1 VNYFLVDTSFL
12 VGRYLRPSTITN
24 PVEQEHVKKSQEWW
38 TEIGA
43 QLKMDKAKV
52 YVPALCIAEAFK
64 VLAKKYYDDKIF
76 KKPIDYK
83 LARDRLR
90 SDIHLPTKKA
100 VKPKRRIR
108 FHDIET
114 SRDVIIGVDRFY
126 EQAHKLRVSVGIVD
140 LLLLA
145 TAKYLTDFYGFTDDE
160 LFVVTMDRDLYRLAR
175 KVRDIPMT
183 FNPLDAH
190 DAASRIFT

>member
-1 VNYFLVDTSFL
+1 VDTSFL

-24 PVEQEHVKKSQEWW
+24 AAEQTHIRKSQEWW
-38 TEIGA
+38 GEIDA
-43 QLKMDKAKV
+43 QLKVDRAKV

-83 LARDRLR
+83 HARDRLR
-90 SDIHLPTKKA
+90 ADIHLTTKKA
-100 VKPKRRIR
+100 VKPKRRIL

-126 EQAHKLRVSVGIVD
+126 EQAHKLKVSVGIVD

-160 LFVVTMDRDLYRLAR
+160 LFVVTMDNGLYKLGR
-175 KVRDIPMT
+175 KIRDIPMT
-183 FNPLDAH
+183 FNPLRTL
-190 DAASRIFT
+190 DAASQIFV